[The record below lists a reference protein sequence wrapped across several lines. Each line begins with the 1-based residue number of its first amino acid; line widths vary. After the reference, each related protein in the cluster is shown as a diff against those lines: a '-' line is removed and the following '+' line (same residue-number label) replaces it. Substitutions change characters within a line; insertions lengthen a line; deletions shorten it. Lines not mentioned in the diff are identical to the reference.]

1 MKLSMKWLKEYVE
14 YGNLSAKELAEK
26 LTSAGFEVEE
36 ILDMGKGMERVLV
49 GRITEMKKHPNA
61 DKLNI
66 CQVDLG
72 NEKVQI
78 LTTATNVFEGAL
90 VPVAVDGADLP
101 CGVQIKTTTM
111 RGELSQGMFCSGEEI
126 KINDSVY
133 PGAEINGIMI
143 LNEEYPLGISIAKVI
158 GYDDTILDIN
168 VLSNRP
174 DCNSIIGLAR
184 EVSAV
189 LDIPFKMPKLDY
201 ECKNSE
207 KTENVVNV
215 NLDKTSGCFRYMAHA
230 VTDIVIEPS
239 PKWMQERLRS
249 VGIRPIN
256 NIVDITNYVLTEC
269 GQPMHAFDKSLLS
282 GATIN
287 IRKAKDQEKIVA
299 LDGNEYLLCA
309 SDIVIADSEKPVAIA
324 GVMGGEYSG
333 INDDT
338 KTIIFESATFNRAN
352 VRVTSRR
359 LGLRSDS
366 SSRYERGVEPV
377 SCEIGLA
384 RALALIE
391 ELGAGKICEGSL
403 DQSVEFERER
413 TILVS
418 VAKVNQTL
426 GMNIPAEIMV
436 DLLRRV
442 HIVAEIE
449 GENLKCLIPA
459 YRTDVETYADIAEEV
474 IRLYGFDKV
483 GYTVMEDTC
492 FALSSVNK
500 EIEDEKILKTLMT
513 SLGLNEVVTYSLI
526 NKKVFD
532 SISLDENDKLRDCI
546 ELRNPLNEDLK
557 YMRTLLTPSMLQ
569 VVANNN
575 THSNKNMRLFEVG
588 KKYIKGNNEQPDEIK
603 SIIVA
608 YTGDYSDF
616 YKVKYVVNQIC
627 LQFNK
632 NIIIRERTNIPYINK
647 FRCADVVINGKS
659 AGYIGEL
666 HPSVAK
672 NYGITENVVLAEV
685 ELTNIIGQKLKHK
698 KYAQL
703 PKFPAVVRD
712 LSFVVPKGLC
722 YETIYNEMKKSAGSL
737 CTEIKLFDVYEGKQ
751 IAENEKSLSFK
762 LKFQKNDATFTDKE
776 IDEIIKNVLNNLDTK
791 LGINLR
797 G

>member
-1 MKLSMKWLKEYVE
+1 MKLSMKWLKEYVD
-14 YGNLSAKELAEK
+14 YGDLKAKELAER

-49 GRITEMKKHPNA
+49 GRIFEMKKHPNA

-78 LTTATNVFEGAL
+78 LTAATNVFEGAL

-133 PGAEINGIMI
+133 PGAEVNGIMI
-143 LNEEYPLGISIAKVI
+143 LREEYPLGISIANVI
-158 GYDDTILDIN
+158 GYDDVVLDIN

-184 EVSAV
+184 EVAAV
-189 LDIPFKMPKLDY
+189 LDLPFKMPKCTY
-201 ECKNSE
+201 SVSNNK
-207 KTENVVNV
+207 KTKDIVKVT
-215 NLDKTSGCFRYMAHA
+215 LDKTSGCQRYMAHA
-230 VTDIVIEPS
+230 VTDIVIKDS

-269 GQPMHAFDKSLLS
+269 GQPMHAFDESLLN
-282 GATIN
+282 GAAIN
-287 IRKAKDQEKIVA
+287 IRKAKDGEKIVA
-299 LDGNEYLLCA
+299 LDGNEYTLNS

-333 INDDT
+333 INENT

-377 SCEIGLA
+377 SCEVGLG

-391 ELGAGKICEGSL
+391 ELEAGKICDLSL
-403 DQSVEFERER
+403 DESIEFERER
-413 TILVS
+413 NIVVS
-418 VAKVNQTL
+418 VDKVNQTL
-426 GMNIPAEIMV
+426 GTNIDAEIMKTL
-436 DLLRRV
+436 LLRLGIQTEV
-442 HIVAEIE
+442 E
-449 GENLKCLIPA
+449 GKTLKCLIPA
-459 YRTDVETYADIAEEV
+459 YRTDIETYADIAEEV

-483 GYTVMEDTC
+483 GYTVMEDTS

-513 SLGLNEVVTYSLI
+513 SLGLNETITYSLI

-532 SISLDENDKLRDCI
+532 TIAIDENDKLRDCVA
-546 ELRNPLNEDLK
+546 LRNPLNEDLK
-557 YMRTLLTPSMLQ
+557 YLRTILTPSMLQ

-575 THSNKNMRLFEVG
+575 SHNNKNMRLFEVG
-588 KKYIKGNNEQPDEIK
+588 KKYIKGNEKQPNEIK
-603 SIIVA
+603 SIIIA
-608 YTGDYSDF
+608 HTGDYADF
-616 YKVKYVVNQIC
+616 FKVKYVVNQIC

-632 NIIIRERTNIPYINK
+632 NVTIKERTDLPYINK
-647 FRCADVVINGKS
+647 FRCADVIINGKS

-666 HPSVAK
+666 HPTVAK
-672 NYGITENVVLAEV
+672 NYGITETVVLAEV
-685 ELTNIIGQKLKHK
+685 ELTNIIGQKIKHK

-703 PKFPAVVRD
+703 PKFPAVTRD
-712 LSFVVPKGLC
+712 LSFVVPKTLSH
-722 YETIYNEMKKSAGSL
+722 EALYNEMKKSAGNL
-737 CTEIKLFDVYEGKQ
+737 CVEIKLFDIYEGKQ
-751 IAENEKSLSFK
+751 VAEGEKSLSYK
-762 LKFQKNDATFTDKE
+762 LKFQKSDSTFTDKE
-776 IDEIIKNVLNNLDTK
+776 VDELIANILNNLNKK
-791 LGINLR
+791 LGVNLR

>member
-1 MKLSMKWLKEYVE
+1 MKLSMKWLKEYVD
-14 YGNLSAKELAEK
+14 YGDLTAKQLAEK

-36 ILDMGKGMERVLV
+36 ILEMGKGMEKVLV
-49 GRITEMKKHPNA
+49 GRIFEMKKHPNA

-72 NEKVQI
+72 YEKVQI
-78 LTTATNVFEGAL
+78 LTAATNVFEGAL

-101 CGVQIKTTTM
+101 CGIQIKTTTM

-133 PGAEINGIMI
+133 PGAEVNGIMI
-143 LNEEYPLGISIAKVI
+143 LKEDYKLGISIADVI
-158 GYDDTILDIN
+158 GYNDTILDIN

-189 LDIPFKMPKLDY
+189 LNLPFNMPS
-201 ECKNSE
+201 CKFNSLSNE
-207 KTENVVNV
+207 KTSSLIKVV
-215 NLDKTSGCFRYMAHA
+215 LDKESGCQRYMAHA
-230 VTDIVIEPS
+230 VTDIEIKQS

-269 GQPMHAFDKSLLS
+269 GQPMHAFDMSLLS

-287 IRKAKDQEKIVA
+287 IRKAKEDEKIVA
-299 LDGNEYLLCA
+299 LDGNEYSLTTN
-309 SDIVIADSEKPVAIA
+309 DIVIADSEKPVAIA

-333 INDDT
+333 INENT

-377 SCEIGLA
+377 SCEVGLS

-391 ELGAGKICEGSL
+391 ELGAGKVCEGYL
-403 DQSVEFERER
+403 DEYVSFERER
-413 TILVS
+413 EIVVS
-418 VAKVNQTL
+418 IAKVNQTL
-426 GMNIPAEIMV
+426 GMNIEAQIMK
-436 DLLRRV
+436 DILIRL
-442 HIVAEIE
+442 HIPTEIE
-449 GENLKCLIPA
+449 GEFLRCQIPA
-459 YRTDVETYADIAEEV
+459 YRTDIETYADIAEEV

-492 FALSSVNK
+492 FALASVNK
-500 EIEDEKILKTLMT
+500 EIEDEKTLKTLMT

-526 NKKVFD
+526 NKKAFD
-532 SISLDENDKLRDCI
+532 AIALDKEDVLRDCI

-557 YMRTLLTPSMLQ
+557 YLRTLLTPSMLQ

-588 KKYIKGNNEQPDEIK
+588 KKYIKCDKEQPNEVK
-603 SIIVA
+603 SIMLA
-608 YTGDYSDF
+608 FTGDYADF
-616 YKVKYVVNQIC
+616 FKVKYVVNQIC

-632 NIIIRERTNIPYINK
+632 NITIRERTNINYINK

-666 HPSVAK
+666 HPTIAK

-685 ELTNIIGQKLKHK
+685 ELTNIIGQKIKHK

-712 LSFVVPKGLC
+712 LSFVAPKTLS

-737 CTEIKLFDVYEGKQ
+737 CAEIKLFDVYEGKQ
-751 IAENEKSLSFK
+751 IAEGEKSLSFK
-762 LKFQKNDATFTDKE
+762 LKFQKSDSTFTDKE
-776 IDEIIKNVLNNLDTK
+776 IDEIISNVLNNLNTK
-791 LGINLR
+791 LGIGLR